1 VNRVFAAAGF
11 RFRGFGFGF
20 GFSTSSAAIT
30 SGMSGWTVGF
40 LALRFRL
47 APARRILVGSLDS
60 IRAGIMVVS
69 PASGASGASAS
80 LATAAVVV
88 VAVVEIVVAF
98 GTEVSAAAVWR
109 FKNGVMLNSEVFG
122 GVLRGRLAE
131 SSRSSM
137 VKVEAR
143 FLGFWA
149 GSFVAVDAVAED
161 VLVFAAVA
169 AGAGAG
175 AEAAEAFK
183 VVSLFR
189 VLSSFD
195 SRTSCLVSQ
204 SSFDLARSFSAFSRP
219 FVSLRSAALR
229 SATSWDLRLPSFSV
243 SVVADSL
250 AFLRAAWVFS
260 SSERRVIISC

>member
-20 GFSTSSAAIT
+20 STFSAVIT
-30 SGMSGWTVGF
+30 SGMSGWAAGF

-60 IRAGIMVVS
+60 ITAGIMVVS
-69 PASGASGASAS
+69 PASGASAS
-80 LATAAVVV
+80 LVTAAAVV
-88 VAVVEIVVAF
+88 VAVVEIVVVLA
-98 GTEVSAAAVWR
+98 TEVSAAAVWR

-143 FLGFWA
+143 FLGF
-149 GSFVAVDAVAED
+149 FVAVDAVAED

-175 AEAAEAFK
+175 AEAAEAFEAA
-183 VVSLFR
+183 SLFR

-195 SRTSCLVSQ
+195 SRTSCLASQ
-204 SSFDLARSFSAFSRP
+204 SSLDLARSFSAFSRA

-229 SATSWDLRLPSFSV
+229 SAISWDLRLPSSSA

-250 AFLRAAWVFS
+250 AFLRAACVFS
-260 SSERRVIISC
+260 SSERRVTISC

>member
-1 VNRVFAAAGF
+1 MNRAFAAAGF

-20 GFSTSSAAIT
+20 GFSTSSAAVT

-69 PASGASGASAS
+69 PASGASGASDS
-80 LATAAVVV
+80 LVTAAEAVV
-88 VAVVEIVVAF
+88 VAVVEMVVAF
-98 GTEVSAAAVWR
+98 ATEVSAAAVWR

-143 FLGFWA
+143 FLGF
-149 GSFVAVDAVAED
+149 
-161 VLVFAAVA
+161 
-169 AGAGAG
+169 
-175 AEAAEAFK
+175 
-183 VVSLFR
+183 
-189 VLSSFD
+189 
-195 SRTSCLVSQ
+195 
-204 SSFDLARSFSAFSRP
+204 
-219 FVSLRSAALR
+219 
-229 SATSWDLRLPSFSV
+229 
-243 SVVADSL
+243 
-250 AFLRAAWVFS
+250 
-260 SSERRVIISC
+260 

>member
-1 VNRVFAAAGF
+1 MNRAFAGAGF
-11 RFRGFGFGF
+11 PLRGFGFGF
-20 GFSTSSAAIT
+20 GFSTSSAAVT
-30 SGMSGWTVGF
+30 SGMSGWTGGF

-69 PASGASGASAS
+69 PTSGASGASDS
-80 LATAAVVV
+80 LVTAAEAVVV
-88 VAVVEIVVAF
+88 VVVEMVVAF
-98 GTEVSAAAVWR
+98 ATEVSAAAVWR

-131 SSRSSM
+131 SSRSSI

-143 FLGFWA
+143 FLEFWA
-149 GSFVAVDAVAED
+149 GSLVAVDAVAED
-161 VLVFAAVA
+161 VLVFA
-169 AGAGAG
+169 GAG

-183 VVSLFR
+183 AASLFR

-243 SVVADSL
+243 SVAADSL
-250 AFLRAAWVFS
+250 AFLRAACVFS